1 MLLFQLPWLPERLV
15 RAGNFVG
22 LRRALR
28 AQPVRPGAFSD
39 QDIERYVAAAAQPDA
54 LRAALNYYR
63 ACFRANALAQVRSFR
78 HIDLPTLVIWGEQD
92 KYLTRELAEPDP
104 AWVTNLQIER
114 IAEASHWL
122 QTDVSMRVNQLL
134 ITFFDPTRR

>member
-1 MLLFQLPWLPERLV
+1 LPERLV
-15 RAGNFVG
+15 LADNFVG

-28 AQPVRPGAFSD
+28 AQPVRPGTFSD
-39 QDIERYVAAAAQPDA
+39 QDIERYVSAAAQPDA

-63 ACFRANALAQVRSFR
+63 ACFRANPLGASAQ
-78 HIDLPTLVIWGEQD
+78 LPSHRPTNVGHLGEQD

-104 AWVTNLQIER
+104 AWVTNLQMER

-134 ITFFDPTRR
+134 ITFLWPTHR